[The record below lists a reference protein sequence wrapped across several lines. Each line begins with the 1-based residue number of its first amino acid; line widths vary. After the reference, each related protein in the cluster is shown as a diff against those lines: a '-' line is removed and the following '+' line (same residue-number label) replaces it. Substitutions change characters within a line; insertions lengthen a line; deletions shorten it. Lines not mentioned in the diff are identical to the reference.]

1 MKWISE
7 ETLRGCQIFRY
18 SKMENGKE
26 GVRPVTVDE
35 LPGIE
40 VGSDWGNPDGDKTV
54 FLGFLGRENED
65 GV

>member
-1 MKWISE
+1 MKWIGE
-7 ETLRGCQIFRY
+7 YTLKDCQIFRY
-18 SKMENGKE
+18 SPMGKGKE

-40 VGSDWGNPDGDKTV
+40 VGSDWGSPDFDKTV
-54 FLGFLGRENED
+54 FIKFLRGKNED

>member
-7 ETLRGCQIFRY
+7 ETLKDCQIFRY

-40 VGSDWGNPDGDKTV
+40 VGSDWGSPDFDKTV
-54 FLGFLGRENED
+54 FIKFLRGKNED